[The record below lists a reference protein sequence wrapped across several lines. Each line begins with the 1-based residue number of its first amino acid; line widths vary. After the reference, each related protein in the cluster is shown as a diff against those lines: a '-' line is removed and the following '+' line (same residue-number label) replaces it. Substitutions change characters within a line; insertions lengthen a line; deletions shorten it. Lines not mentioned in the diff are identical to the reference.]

1 MNTKSQ
7 QNNALTDDFSE
18 LAYIVDSQAWVPNYL
33 LFLHVN

>member
-7 QNNALTDDFSE
+7 QNITLTDDFSE
-18 LAYIVDSQAWVPNYL
+18 LAYIVNLQAWVPNYL